1 MATPKKQSKKRAPSH
16 ALFWSLIRNVPGYQ
30 EQYKDVIKEGLV
42 SQYSGGQTC
51 SLTEM
56 YRKYPD
62 RYSLMIEAMKG
73 DSRQRQSRY
82 DEDRDK
88 AAKRVIAAICGWIDK
103 LGYKFDTPTEKIR
116 YAMAVACRAANC
128 GNFNKIPE
136 SRLTAIYSLYCK
148 KNSIGIDGNPALDY
162 VLSKN

>member
-1 MATPKKQSKKRAPSH
+1 MATKKTSKRTSH
-16 ALFWSLIRNVPGYQ
+16 ALFWSLIRDVPGYQ

-42 SQYSGGQTC
+42 NQYSFGKTC
-51 SLTEM
+51 SLSEM
-56 YRKYPD
+56 YKKYPD
-62 RYSLMIEAMKG
+62 EYSLMIEAMKG
-73 DSRQRQSRY
+73 DTRQRQARY
-82 DEDRDK
+82 DKDRDK
-88 AAKRVIAAICGWIDK
+88 AAKRVIAAICGWLDK
-103 LGYKFDTPTEKIR
+103 LGYKFDTPEDKIR

-128 GNFNKIPE
+128 GNFNAIPE

>member
-16 ALFWSLIRNVPGYQ
+16 ALFWSLIRDVPGYQ

-116 YAMAVACRAANC
+116 YAMAVACRAASC
-128 GNFNKIPE
+128 GNFNAIPE

-148 KNSIGIDGNPALDY
+148 KNSICIDGNPALDY
-162 VLSKN
+162 IVSKN